1 MPTTQKSPQK
11 HTKATQK
18 VGGSAK
24 KPVMKAMEGGSAKKP
39 VTKAMEG
46 GSTKK
51 TSVTKAVGGG
61 KSKVAAVKSKA
72 TTRGGS
78 ARGGMIGNL
87 SVPKL
92 YEETKE
98 RSITNS
104 TRIDNFENT
113 IKKTNTK
120 ISDLEKVINTKISD
134 LETTIK
140 FMYLNDNIWKSKE
153 FKSELKKHLKYI
165 RFLSDDSF
173 ILLYTWYPETN
184 IDLNIPPEVLNDVP
198 RYIRDFFEINGE
210 KDKYEKPE

>member
-1 MPTTQKSPQK
+1 MPTTQKPQQK
-11 HTKATQK
+11 QTKATQK

-24 KPVMKAMEGGSAKKP
+24 KPV
-39 VTKAMEG
+39 TK
-46 GSTKK
+46 
-51 TSVTKAVGGG
+51 VVGGG
-61 KSKVAAVKSKA
+61 KGKEAVVKSKA

-78 ARGGMIGNL
+78 FYN
-87 SVPKL
+87 

-104 TRIDNFENT
+104 TRISDLEKE

-173 ILLYTWYPETN
+173 KRLYAWYPETN
-184 IDLNIPPEVLNDVP
+184 KDLNIPPEVLKDYLIKKVKMEYSYNNENAVP
-198 RYIRDFFEINGE
+198 VYIRYFLEINGE
-210 KDKYEKPE
+210 KDKYGRPE